1 MHPTKPSNTQVYSP
15 LGSFVVEQQ
24 DETTRSDAIKRQ
36 YQGETYRSQ
45 TAIAVTWLLLFVMLV
60 GGSIYNRLGRPD
72 VAATSAA
79 EAATKATAD
88 KPSKPVSD

>member
-1 MHPTKPSNTQVYSP
+1 MHPTKPGNTQVYSP
-15 LGSFVVEQQ
+15 LGSFVVEEHDDTNRTQ
-24 DETTRSDAIKRQ
+24 AIKQ
-36 YQGETYRSQ
+36 HYQGETYQSQ

-72 VAATSAA
+72 VGATSAA
-79 EAATKATAD
+79 EAAVKETVG